1 MHLVEK
7 MRGRL
12 EIEKGDEKV
21 AGHPT
26 KKMRVRLEGE
36 WGSEERSGKPCV
48 KKQVRPE
55 KEWGV
60 GGSGRRARSATAQ
73 ARHQACERAAQS
85 AQMPRTT

>member
-12 EIEKGDEKV
+12 EIEK
-21 AGHPT
+21 
-26 KKMRVRLEGE
+26 RVRESGRAPYEEERGRGSKGE
-36 WGSEERSGKPCV
+36 WGSEKRSGKPCV

-60 GGSGRRARSATAQ
+60 GGSGRRARPATAQ
-73 ARHQACERAAQS
+73 ARHQDRE
-85 AQMPRTT
+85 